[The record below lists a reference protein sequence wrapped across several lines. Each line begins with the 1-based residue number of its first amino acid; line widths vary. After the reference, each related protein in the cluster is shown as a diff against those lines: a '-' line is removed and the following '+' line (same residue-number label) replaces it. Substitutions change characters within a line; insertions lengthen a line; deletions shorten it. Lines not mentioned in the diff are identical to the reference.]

1 MERDASIIFS
11 RAFLRQKRGVG
22 GPDSGHFHIPQL
34 SHKQPCPTLA
44 PHVSSAQPCQP
55 NPHLSSSRTS
65 STVWPVTTNTSV
77 MSSVSILQ
85 E

>member
-1 MERDASIIFS
+1 MERDAPIIFS
-11 RAFLRQKRGVG
+11 RAFLRRKRGVG
-22 GPDSGHFHIPQL
+22 GPDSGHFHMP
-34 SHKQPCPTLA
+34 HTQPCPMLA
-44 PHVSSAQPCQP
+44 PRMSSAQPCP
-55 NPHLSSSRTS
+55 PDPHLSSSRTS